1 MGSHP
6 RWSARSVE
14 GVGVVREMVVDIERI
29 VTAPVRVERLAA
41 WTAFLGPVCTVAG
54 GVGVGAVKRVADEL
68 DDAGHAGHAI
78 GVADAVELLSVQ
90 YVEVVA
96 AEDRGLGEDIGNIA

>member
-68 DDAGHAGHAI
+68 DDAGHAI